1 MINNTF
7 LCSCLILFVVMAAIC
22 KVKSNGYYNKLADSG
37 QSNGE
42 WACIRRFA
50 ESQSPSSHG
59 FDVCPVL
66 ACHIM
71 SHSMS
76 GPSGRKVRNKSSSCP
91 NSPLTNNLLKSPS
104 LWTETFPFH
113 IYCLLQIKRFNL
125 YIFSSYSGSFDWS
138 KISRMKK
145 TENS

>member
-1 MINNTF
+1 M
-7 LCSCLILFVVMAAIC
+7 CSCLILFVVMAAIC

-59 FDVCPVL
+59 FDDVCALCWP
-66 ACHIM
+66 AISC
-71 SHSMS
+71 HSMS
-76 GPSGRKVRNKSSSCP
+76 GPSGWKDKNKSFSCP

-125 YIFSSYSGSFDWS
+125 YIFGYLTQALLTGQKFQGW
-138 KISRMKK
+138 KK
-145 TENS
+145 PENSWT